1 MALPTV
7 SVEVISEVL
16 DGAGEQDKIR
26 TSWEEM
32 IKHNAA
38 LFTCV
43 TEIAVRESLKE
54 EIRGEMILRG
64 AMLIWESLRV
74 QDEIDEMNREW
85 GVE

>member
-1 MALPTV
+1 MLPTV

-16 DGAGEQDKIR
+16 SGAGDQEKIR
-26 TSWEEM
+26 ASWEEM
-32 IKHNAA
+32 IKANPA
-38 LFTCV
+38 LFTCI

-64 AMLIWESLRV
+64 AMLAWESLRV